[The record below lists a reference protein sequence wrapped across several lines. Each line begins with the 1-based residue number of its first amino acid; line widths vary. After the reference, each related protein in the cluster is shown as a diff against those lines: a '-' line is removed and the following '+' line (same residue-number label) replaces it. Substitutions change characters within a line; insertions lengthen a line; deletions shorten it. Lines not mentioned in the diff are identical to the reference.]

1 MSILKSLAFACA
13 CGCALAV
20 VGSGAASA
28 DTWRWKDAEGQVHFG
43 DRPPPGVQAER
54 MNVQTG
60 PSALTDEERAQRAQE
75 LRAREAARDAAAARD
90 ERRAARKEERV
101 ADEAAMNRGR
111 CDRARWA
118 LAALESGRPVYRDAN
133 GAFRVKRPPN
143 QQDVY
148 TGPRQYLEEA
158 ERQGETAH
166 YQQEMDR
173 YCADFPELQDK
184 SLADTELRHAEACE
198 AAAAGLEQ
206 LMREESRAMPEE
218 IEHRRRFLDEECR

>member
-1 MSILKSLAFACA
+1 MSILKSLACV
-13 CGCALAV
+13 CALAV
-20 VGSGAASA
+20 VGSGAALA
-28 DTWRWKDAEGQVHFG
+28 DTWRWQDAEGQVHFG

-60 PSALTDEERAQRAQE
+60 PSALTDEERARRAQE
-75 LRAREAARDAAAARD
+75 LREREAARDAAAARE
-90 ERRAARKEERV
+90 ERRAARNEERA

-148 TGPRQYLEEA
+148 TGPRQYLEET
-158 ERQGETAH
+158 ERQAEAAH
-166 YQQEMDR
+166 YQQEMAQ

-184 SLADTELRHAEACE
+184 SLADADLRHAEACE
-198 AAAAGLEQ
+198 AAAAELEQ
-206 LMREESRAMPEE
+206 LMREESRATPEE
-218 IEHRRRFLDEECR
+218 IERQRRFLDEECR